1 MIKIEQNN
9 RLIVSVSYLRVF
21 TPIIIYLFVV
31 SNRGSK
37 KEQSLSMNQIV
48 QRAIL
53 LATSRD
59 TNVLLKWPKLNIENE
74 VRQNTDHFTRL
85 PFTLVAQS
93 KKSSKLMFGISPIKK
108 KFDFDIDPVTCKK
121 TSFLS
126 FDYESYF
133 NNE

>member
-37 KEQSLSMNQIV
+37 KEKSLSMNQIV

-59 TNVLLKWPKLNIENE
+59 TNVLLK
-74 VRQNTDHFTRL
+74 
-85 PFTLVAQS
+85 
-93 KKSSKLMFGISPIKK
+93 
-108 KFDFDIDPVTCKK
+108 
-121 TSFLS
+121 
-126 FDYESYF
+126 
-133 NNE
+133 